1 MPAYADIIRPSI
13 KKHALIYEIS
23 LITGGVLLLSLSAQL
38 AVRLTFSPVPITMQT
53 LAVVLIGALYG
64 SSRGAVAVASYVSAG
79 AMGLPVFAGG
89 AFGIAHLAG
98 PTGGYLFGFIAAAW
112 LTGFLAENG
121 WDRKLW
127 TSLIAM
133 TAGTAAIF
141 AFGIAWL
148 GIFVGY
154 DNVIAL
160 GLLPFIPGAIM
171 KLAIAS
177 ISLPTAWKFVGK
189 RYLG

>member
-141 AFGIAWL
+141 AFGMAWL